1 LEVPLIDDHKDVDSS
16 VHDDSDINND
26 QDFLDVMILRKGR
39 KIKHRKKQPKEKLP
53 QKVDIHLLKI
63 GCLTFLTSPRS
74 DLKMIGLI
82 WNCQG
87 LGQSTK
93 FDFLRE
99 IIREE
104 KVDFI
109 GLQETK
115 NIISMILSC
124 PRLLVTNFLHGFP
137 LLLMGDRVAF

>member
-1 LEVPLIDDHKDVDSS
+1 
-16 VHDDSDINND
+16 
-26 QDFLDVMILRKGR
+26 
-39 KIKHRKKQPKEKLP
+39 
-53 QKVDIHLLKI
+53 
-63 GCLTFLTSPRS
+63 
-74 DLKMIGLI
+74 MIGLI

-87 LGQSTK
+87 LGRNTK

-99 IIREE
+99 IIREK

-115 NIISMILSC
+115 KTISMTLSC
-124 PRLLVTNFLHGFP
+124 PRLLVTNFLLGFH

>member
-1 LEVPLIDDHKDVDSS
+1 
-16 VHDDSDINND
+16 
-26 QDFLDVMILRKGR
+26 
-39 KIKHRKKQPKEKLP
+39 
-53 QKVDIHLLKI
+53 
-63 GCLTFLTSPRS
+63 
-74 DLKMIGLI
+74 MIGLI
-82 WNCQG
+82 WNYQG
-87 LGQSTK
+87 PGRSAK

-124 PRLLVTNFLHGFP
+124 PRLLVTNFLPGSP
-137 LLLMGDRVAF
+137 LHLMGDRVAF

>member
-1 LEVPLIDDHKDVDSS
+1 
-16 VHDDSDINND
+16 
-26 QDFLDVMILRKGR
+26 
-39 KIKHRKKQPKEKLP
+39 
-53 QKVDIHLLKI
+53 
-63 GCLTFLTSPRS
+63 
-74 DLKMIGLI
+74 MIGLI

-115 NIISMILSC
+115 KIISMILSW
-124 PRLLVTNFLHGFP
+124 PRLLVTKFLPGFP
-137 LLLMGDRVAF
+137 LLLMGDRVAFLWALTLRCLMSENLKLVNF